1 MSVANGLAAGLAAAL
16 GRGPFKFPELVS
28 VRTLTGA
35 DTLTEQSR
43 NIQKLDPGGA
53 SRDVTVPA
61 DADGLFYVFLN
72 AAGTAENLVIKDA
85 AAATI
90 VTIGQ
95 DEGAAVYC
103 EGGTW
108 YLLCVVNVE
117 LS

>member
-1 MSVANGLAAGLAAAL
+1 MSVADGLAAGLAAAL
-16 GRGPFKFPELVS
+16 GRAPFKLSELIS

-35 DTLTEQSR
+35 DTLTAQAR
-43 NIQKLDPGGA
+43 NVQKLDPGGA

-61 DADGLFYVFLN
+61 DADGLFYIFLN
-72 AAGTAENLVIKDA
+72 AADAAENLVIKDA

-108 YLLCVVNVE
+108 YLLCVVNIE